1 MMGVSFPPEELEEAK
16 RKQIDAVQAHKAKK
30 AKKAAAKEFRNLDL
44 SNPEFQLPH
53 GWRDLDPN
61 VVDGMYVRDSDPKQG
76 AIERVD
82 RIFDKPTISTSDQSW
97 QRSYDPFDDYDP
109 FAE

>member
-1 MMGVSFPPEELEEAK
+1 MGVSFPPEELEEAK

-61 VVDGMYVRDSDPKQG
+61 VLDGIYAGSSDAKYKSHNLEDKTCDVEIDSGEDENWRYRP
-76 AIERVD
+76 
-82 RIFDKPTISTSDQSW
+82 
-97 QRSYDPFDDYDP
+97 DPFDEYDP